1 MLEKKYPERDGSQ
14 VEAVLDK
21 WYKACLDWYDIW
33 EEMHPYVEDH
43 KEEFSDAELNMKI
56 REAEDAVKDEKA
68 WLSLDELKK
77 QVGQ

>member
-1 MLEKKYPERDGSQ
+1 
-14 VEAVLDK
+14 
-21 WYKACLDWYDIW
+21 
-33 EEMHPYVEDH
+33 MHPYVEDH